1 MIPPAPSAE
10 LRKLIDRM
18 LDDGP
23 LSRTELARLEELL
36 DDDKALQYYLAV
48 VQQDAVM
55 GSTLADIGIGED
67 LISGSEEPAAKVLPL
82 RSRFRPYW
90 RPAAAAAL
98 FAAGFMTS
106 QWWGHDS
113 PGNSATTTKN
123 IVLSGQPPARVTGM
137 MGVRWKDGAPPD
149 LIGKSGSAGG
159 LAIESGLVEVTYGTG
174 VRVTLEGP
182 AVFDVTGPE
191 SGRLTGGKLVTA
203 VPKGAEGFRIDYQDG
218 TVVDLGTEFAM
229 DIKPGR
235 TSEVGV
241 FNGKIELHRE
251 GEKPL
256 PLYENHAVLQEAA
269 NTRSPLQSIPLDR
282 TKYVRQLPS
291 REFAWELDSFEPK
304 TLEFDVSHL
313 LWKPSAYRAVF
324 KWMNGPDGIQ
334 VRDVELRLDGK
345 RIAGTSQTGS
355 SGAPVQLV
363 KDNIFKLDVAHDQF
377 RSGRWTL
384 HATLEP
390 LPRSPELAATY
401 SPVRSLGILQF
412 EEGLVTTATAAD
424 FAGRWS
430 YRFLGDDFVREFHP
444 DGTITLFKN
453 GEVLTTSFIGS
464 RWTVVDGVLR
474 VTVPDQNAVED
485 HALRDHDT
493 LIFLNRH
500 YENAIRVA
508 PGSSPESR

>member
-1 MIPPAPSAE
+1 MIPPAPNAE

-18 LDDGP
+18 LDEEP

-36 DDDKALQYYLAV
+36 DDEAGLQYYLSV

-55 GSTLADIGIGED
+55 GTVLADLGMDDEVP
-67 LISGSEEPAAKVLPL
+67 PANVRPIRSRL
-82 RSRFRPYW
+82 RSYW
-90 RPAAAAAL
+90 HPAAAAAL
-98 FAAGFMTS
+98 FVAGFFAS
-106 QWWGHDS
+106 EWWNHGSSGDGTRTTGNVVI
-113 PGNSATTTKN
+113 PGQT
-123 IVLSGQPPARVTGM
+123 PARVTGM
-137 MGVRWKDGAPPD
+137 MGVRWKNGAPPD

-159 LAIESGLVEVTYGTG
+159 LAIESGLVEITYGTG

-182 AVFDVTGPE
+182 AEFDVTGTE
-191 SGRLTGGKLVTA
+191 SGRLAGGKLVTS

-229 DIKPGR
+229 DVKPGR

-256 PLYENHAVLQEAA
+256 PLYENHAVFQEKA
-269 NTRSPLQSIPLDR
+269 NTESPLQSIPLDR

-304 TLEFDVSHL
+304 SVEFDVSHL

-324 KWMNGPDGIQ
+324 KWMNGADGIQ
-334 VRDVELRLDGK
+334 VRDVELRLDGQ
-345 RIAGTSQTGS
+345 RVAGRSQTGS
-355 SGAPVQLV
+355 SGALVELV
-363 KDNIFKLDVAHDQF
+363 KGNIFKLDVANDQF
-377 RSGRWTL
+377 RSGRWTI
-384 HATLEP
+384 HATVEP
-390 LPRSPELAATY
+390 LPRSAELAATY
-401 SPVRSLGILQF
+401 APVRSLGILQF
-412 EEGLVTTATAAD
+412 EEGLATTATPAD
-424 FAGRWS
+424 FTGQWS
-430 YRFLGDDFVREFHP
+430 YRFLGDDFIREIHP

-453 GEVLTTSFIGS
+453 GSVLTTSFVGS

-485 HALRDHDT
+485 HVLRDHDT
-493 LIFLNRH
+493 LIFINRH

-508 PGSSPESR
+508 PGLSPDSR

>member
-1 MIPPAPSAE
+1 MTPSAPNAE

-36 DDDKALQYYLAV
+36 DDEEALRYYLAV

-55 GSTLADIGIGED
+55 GSALADLDLDLTSSGE
-67 LISGSEEPAAKVLPL
+67 SPPANVQPI
-82 RSRFRPYW
+82 RSRLRAYW
-90 RPAAAAAL
+90 RPVAAAAL
-98 FAAGFMTS
+98 FAAGFFTS
-106 QWWGHDS
+106 EWRDHGSAGDGTRTTGNAVI
-113 PGNSATTTKN
+113 PGQT
-123 IVLSGQPPARVTGM
+123 PARVTGI
-137 MGVRWKDGAPPD
+137 MGVRWRNGTPPD
-149 LIGKSGSAGG
+149 LIGNSGSARG

-182 AVFDVTGPE
+182 AEFNVTGPE

-235 TSEVGV
+235 SSEVGV
-241 FNGKIELHRE
+241 INGKIELHRE

-256 PLYENHAVLQEAA
+256 RLYENHAVLQESA
-269 NTRSPLQSIPLDR
+269 NTGSPLQSIPLDR
-282 TKYVRQLPS
+282 AKYVRQLPS

-324 KWMNGPDGIQ
+324 KWMNGADGIQ

-345 RIAGTSQTGS
+345 RVAGSSQTGS
-355 SGAPVQLV
+355 SGALLELV
-363 KDNIFKLDVAHDQF
+363 KDNIFKLDVANGQF
-377 RSGRWTL
+377 RSGRWTI
-384 HATLEP
+384 HATVEP
-390 LPRSPELAATY
+390 LPRSPELAAGNP
-401 SPVRSLGILQF
+401 PVRSLGILQF

-424 FAGRWS
+424 FTGQWS
-430 YRFLGDDFVREFHP
+430 YRFLGDDFIREFHP

-453 GEVLTTSFIGS
+453 GSVLTTSFVGS
-464 RWTVVDGVLR
+464 RWTVVGGVLR

-485 HALRDHDT
+485 HVLRDHDT
-493 LIFLNRH
+493 LIFINRH

-508 PGSSPESR
+508 PGPSPASR